1 MKRDE
6 HTPVLSAIFVDYDN
20 IYMSLK
26 RKSDE
31 AAKRFAKLSQDWL
44 KGIETGSL
52 ITATNGVLGTAK
64 RRIVMNRCYGNPVP
78 RRNNH
83 DNSTDMNSFPFIR
96 HHFLKAGCEVV
107 DCPPLTAQLKNS
119 SDIRMVMDVRLSYTR
134 NLFRRVRH
142 PVGRCGFYAGAAT
155 AAAACAPYGDLLQ
168 RIYGAALYGDL
179 RR

>member
-6 HTPVLSAIFVDYDN
+6 TTPVLCAIFVDYDN

-64 RRIVMNRCYGNPVP
+64 RQHLHCSG
-78 RRNNH
+78 
-83 DNSTDMNSFPFIR
+83 
-96 HHFLKAGCEVV
+96 A
-107 DCPPLTAQLKNS
+107 
-119 SDIRMVMDVRLSYTR
+119 VR
-134 NLFRRVRH
+134 
-142 PVGRCGFYAGAAT
+142 
-155 AAAACAPYGDLLQ
+155 
-168 RIYGAALYGDL
+168 
-179 RR
+179 